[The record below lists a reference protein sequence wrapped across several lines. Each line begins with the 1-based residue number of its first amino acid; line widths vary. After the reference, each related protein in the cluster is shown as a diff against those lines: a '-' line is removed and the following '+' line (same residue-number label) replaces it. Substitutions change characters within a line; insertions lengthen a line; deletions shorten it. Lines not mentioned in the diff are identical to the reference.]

1 MKAALT
7 LLVGILFLASVQ
19 GQSLNDRS
27 VGGVL
32 FYKQHDFE
40 PDTKSVWPIEYRS
53 AASTTQIMVVTARSG
68 KKLRLKPQQV
78 QLTISYPER
87 DNMTR
92 EEALGLCDLAL
103 ERFPQHSQII
113 RNIRVAWE
121 QTPVPL
127 PKYQVGGK
135 PKTPAKPGVIETV
148 WAGVVA
154 KTEQFK
160 AAVAAQYAQWTTP
173 KATPAPAPTP
183 SPVVADAPSKDSPLD
198 LQKNLKIIENYY
210 KKSADVEKE
219 LAEE

>member
-7 LLVGILFLASVQ
+7 LLVGAICLASVH

-53 AASTTQIMVVTARSG
+53 AASNNQIMVITARSG
-68 KKLRLKPQQV
+68 KRLRLRPQQV
-78 QLTISYPER
+78 EIVISYPGR

-92 EEALGLCDLAL
+92 DEALGLCDLAL

-113 RNIRVAWE
+113 RNIRLAWE
-121 QTPVPL
+121 QTPIPL

-135 PKTPAKPGVIETV
+135 PKTPPKPGAIEV
-148 WAGVVA
+148 LWAGIV
-154 KTEQFK
+154 TK
-160 AAVAAQYAQWTTP
+160 AGQIKDAVAQKFAQWTTP
-173 KATPAPAPTP
+173 KATPAPTPAP
-183 SPVVADAPSKDSPLD
+183 VIADTPSKDQTLD
-198 LQKNLKIIENYY
+198 LEKNLKIIDNYY
-210 KKSADVEKE
+210 KKSAEIE
-219 LAEE
+219 REIGEH